1 MEYIK
6 EHIWQILIGLN
17 YVLAISAVITILFK
31 KINPTK
37 TLSYIIVLLVFP
49 FVGLIVYY
57 LFGQEYR
64 KSKIFNRK
72 HVLNQSV
79 VKQIQNELELDTKTI
94 ESVDELLEEK
104 SKLIRL
110 LYNSEKSKL
119 TVKNEIKLI
128 KNGDKK
134 MQLLLDDLKKAKHHI
149 HIEYF
154 IVKDDSIGTKFLE
167 IICNKAN
174 EGVKVKMVIDDVGSS
189 ISSKMKRNL
198 KESGVELYKFI

>member
-17 YVLAISAVITILFK
+17 YVLAISAVVTILFK

-79 VKQIQNELELDTKTI
+79 VKQIQDELELDTKTI

-128 KNGDKK
+128 KNG
-134 MQLLLDDLKKAKHHI
+134 
-149 HIEYF
+149 
-154 IVKDDSIGTKFLE
+154 
-167 IICNKAN
+167 
-174 EGVKVKMVIDDVGSS
+174 
-189 ISSKMKRNL
+189 
-198 KESGVELYKFI
+198 